1 MKKKKHDAFLKFIIG
16 YKAFMGVVELILSV
30 SFYKYLGG
38 DLQTSFTA
46 LAINLNLD
54 TDNQIISSAIK
65 KAGMIESGTLLG
77 ITSAVFIIG
86 VVNLVEAAGL
96 HYRQR
101 WAEWLT
107 VFATGAFIPFELYE
121 VLEDVSLLKIVILVL
136 NIAIVYYLA
145 KHKELF
151 KKKRKGPAN

>member
-16 YKAFMGVVELILSV
+16 YKAFMGAVELVLSV
-30 SFYKYLGG
+30 SFYKFLGG

-46 LAINLNLD
+46 LAVNLNLD
-54 TDNQIISSAIK
+54 TDNQIISSVIK

-77 ITSAVFIIG
+77 ITSAVFVIG
-86 VVNLVEAAGL
+86 AVNLVEAAGL

-121 VLEDVSLLKIVILVL
+121 VLEDVSPIKVAILVL

-151 KKKRKGPAN
+151 RKRKKALPK